1 MIHIGNDSQTGVE
14 STCIVLKNVPHT
26 ILIYYPS
33 LLLDLVG
40 DEDRAVEKE
49 LVKRD
54 RAG

>member
-1 MIHIGNDSQTGVE
+1 MIHIGNDSQMGVE